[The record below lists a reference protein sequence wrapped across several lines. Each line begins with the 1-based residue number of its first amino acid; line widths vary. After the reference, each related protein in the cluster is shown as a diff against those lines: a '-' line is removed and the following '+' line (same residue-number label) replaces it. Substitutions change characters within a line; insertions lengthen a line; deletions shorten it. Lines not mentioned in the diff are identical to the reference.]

1 MQKISANVY
10 FEDIG
15 FHIVQELMR
24 AKESVKICVAWIS
37 WAKYSQD
44 FDRLTQKG
52 IRVEVIYNDDF
63 INRKNFQPP
72 SPLTNLYPVK
82 ARGNALMHN
91 KFCIIDDS
99 TLITGSFNWSQNAR
113 RHFENLVVIEND
125 FKLIKR
131 FLTEFQD
138 LKNYFSDFA
147 QNTKIQ
153 CLFHNDFTQCRAAS
167 YNLGVLGH
175 ESGKYDDSL
184 IEIWNVCLNHEHGT
198 FLDEHYENHLHTH
211 LGLKDEPD
219 YDHDLIYDKDTML
232 LEIDQEFK
240 KTAEIRNHF
249 ISRGKQPIHAI
260 GVVSLLN
267 ENEHLEWGEEQ
278 KFGINIFWRDMYYRK
293 VISDVIYDDGYGFIN
308 SIISKHR

>member
-1 MQKISANVY
+1 MHTTRTNAY

-15 FHIVQELMR
+15 FHVVQELMK

-37 WAKYSQD
+37 WAKYSPV

-52 IRVEVIYNDDF
+52 VRVEVIYNDDL

-72 SPLTNLYPVK
+72 SPLTNLFPVR

-99 TLITGSFNWSQNAR
+99 TLITGSFNWSENAG

-125 FKLIKR
+125 FKLIKK
-131 FLTEFQD
+131 FFFEFQD

-147 QNTKIQ
+147 QNNKIR
-153 CLFHNDFTQCRAAS
+153 CLFHDGITQCRAAS
-167 YNLGVLGH
+167 FNLGLLGH

-184 IEIWNVCLNHEHGT
+184 IEIWNVCLRHEHGT
-198 FLDEHYENHLHTH
+198 FLGEYYENHLHTY

-219 YDHDLIYDKDTML
+219 DDYDAIYDKHAML
-232 LEIDQEFK
+232 LEVDKEFRQID
-240 KTAEIRNHF
+240 EIRNHF
-249 ISRGKQPIHAI
+249 IYRGGKPIHAI
-260 GVVSLLN
+260 GIVSILN
-267 ENEHLEWGEEQ
+267 ESEHLEWGEEQ
-278 KFGINIFWRDMYYRK
+278 EFGINIFWRDMYYRK
-293 VISDVIYDDGYGFIN
+293 VVPDIIYDDGYGFIN